1 MTHRWLSKSELAAYF
16 YESPKQIERYIAEGM
31 PYMGTGKQRRFP
43 MPECKQWR
51 DQHIRRQS
59 GQTAERHAADLL
71 ERLAAKMSGMGGF
84 MGDAR
89 RATTV
94 VEAAVFLERMGDE
107 LRNAVQATVD
117 ELHAES
123 GE

>member
-1 MTHRWLSKSELAAYF
+1 
-16 YESPKQIERYIAEGM
+16 
-31 PYMGTGKQRRFP
+31 
-43 MPECKQWR
+43 
-51 DQHIRRQS
+51 
-59 GQTAERHAADLL
+59 
-71 ERLAAKMSGMGGF
+71 

-89 RATTV
+89 RVTTV